1 MYQFDL
7 LVIGGGSGGVATA
20 NRAAL
25 LGAKVALVENDRM
38 GGTCV
43 NQGCVPKKVMWYAA
57 SIADTIK
64 SMAPGYGFDV
74 KLEGFS
80 WSNLVAKRDQYIQR
94 LNGLY
99 ANQLD
104 RNNISVLKGYGQF
117 VDQHTVSVAGKD
129 YTAERIL
136 IAVGGEP
143 LLPAVPGAELG
154 ITSDGFFELKQ
165 QPKKV
170 CVIGSGY
177 IGVEVAGVLNSLGS
191 DVTLIARGPC
201 VLRNFERSLSLQL
214 MQQMQDD
221 GINFVVKQ
229 EVASLQQQGD
239 TIRVVCEPSA
249 LAVVQAEC
257 CEHETTVD
265 EGVVLDG
272 FDVVIW
278 AVGRKPN
285 TQNINLAAAGVNV
298 DARGFVSVDKYQQ
311 TNVDTIFSVGDATP
325 NIQLTPVAIAAGR
338 RLAMRLY
345 DGKKDLYLD
354 YSNIASV
361 VFSHPALASVGVT
374 ERQAIEQFGEGE
386 IKVYN
391 SEFTPMIYAMTEH
404 KVKTL
409 VKVICVGA
417 DEKVIGVH
425 LLGHDV
431 DEILQGFAVAVKMGA
446 TMADLRNTVAIH
458 PTSGEELVTL

>member
-7 LVIGGGSGGVATA
+7 LVLGGGSGGVATA

-25 LGAKVALVENDRM
+25 LGAKVALVEGDRM

-43 NQGCVPKKVMWYAA
+43 NRGCVPKKVMWYAA
-57 SIADTIK
+57 SIAETLK
-64 SMAPGYGFDV
+64 YMAPGYGFDV
-74 KLEGFS
+74 KLNGFS
-80 WSNLVAKRDQYIQR
+80 WSSLVAKRDQYIQR

-104 RNNISVLKGYGQF
+104 RNKITVLNGFGRF
-117 VDQHTVSVAGKD
+117 VDQHTVSVAGKE

-143 LLPAVPGAELG
+143 LLPPVPGAELG
-154 ITSDGFFELKQ
+154 ITSDGFFALKQ

-177 IGVEVAGVLNSLGS
+177 IGVELAGVLNALGS

-214 MQQMQDD
+214 MQQMKDD
-221 GINFVVKQ
+221 GIKFVVKQ
-229 EVASLQQQGD
+229 EVAQLQKQGD
-239 TIRVVCEPSA
+239 TLSVLCEPSA
-249 LAVVQAEC
+249 LKVVQAEC
-257 CEHETTVD
+257 CEHETMVD
-265 EGVVLDG
+265 KGIVLDG
-272 FDVVIW
+272 FDTVIW

-285 TQNINLAAAGVNV
+285 TQNINLAAAGVHA
-298 DARGFVSVDKYQQ
+298 DQRGFIPVDKFQQ
-311 TNVDTIFSVGDATP
+311 TNVESVFAVGDATP
-325 NIQLTPVAIAAGR
+325 QIQLTPVAIAAGR

-354 YSNIASV
+354 YNNIASV
-361 VFSHPALASVGVT
+361 VFSHPALASVGLT
-374 ERQAIEQFGEGE
+374 ERQASEQFGESA
-386 IKVYN
+386 IKIYD
-391 SEFTPMIYAMTEH
+391 SEFTPMIYAMADH

-409 VKVICVGA
+409 VKVICTGA
-417 DEKVIGVH
+417 DEKVVGVH

-446 TMADLRNTVAIH
+446 TMTDLRNTVAIH